1 MRAKKIQTTFGR
13 KIFEKGFIPKHGH
26 LPSFWEGSK
35 PLFEIVDIDL
45 DELPEGTI
53 LRVNRE
59 VRDQN
64 PLYFRRETGT
74 TGKPWIRLRKEG
86 ETTLDDHAAVS
97 SAWSGFDHATQ
108 LMIIYTPETH

>member
-1 MRAKKIQTTFGR
+1 MRAKKIQTAFGR

-26 LPSFWEGSK
+26 LNSFWEGSK

-64 PLYFRRETGT
+64 PLYFRKEVSATGL
-74 TGKPWIRLRKEG
+74 PWIRLYKEN
-86 ETTLDDHAAVS
+86 EVPLDDHVAVPS
-97 SAWSGFDHATQ
+97 TWLGFEHATQ
-108 LMIIYTPETH
+108 LMIIYIPEN

>member
-13 KIFEKGFIPKHGH
+13 KIFEKGFIPKRGH
-26 LPSFWEGSK
+26 LDSFWEGSK

-74 TGKPWIRLRKEG
+74 TGESWMLLRKEG
-86 ETTLDDHAAVS
+86 ETPLDDHAVVPS
-97 SAWSGFDHATQ
+97 TWLGFEHATQ
-108 LMIIYTPETH
+108 LMIIYIPEN